1 MPRSPGPPRI
11 EQVIEPMPKF
21 YERVAIDFTDVGQS
35 SVKVQVKKA
44 PAQAGAELEV
54 WMV

>member
-1 MPRSPGPPRI
+1 
-11 EQVIEPMPKF
+11 MPKF